1 AEDEVDVRVLE
12 VGDREDEDDDGT
24 DAGDDLTPGGP
35 EPLGRLTALPLAH
48 DLPALGATRRAA
60 RAPLATGRDTRPAP
74 RSLTTYPL
82 SARRAGPLGPR
93 SLRAGIPGPLHA
105 RSRLTRS
112 RRDAPGRSGP
122 ARYGP
127 GYPARSTLAHDL
139 PALGAPRRAAR
150 APLAT
155 GRDTR
160 PAPRSLTTPPFP
172 LVVNGT
178 GRRRASRGP
187 TAAGRGSRAR
197 GGCRAPRGRQVRGT
211 RPGRTPDRDGGAAGR
226 QPRRPAAR
234 AAPWGWPSRAGST
247 RRRPTPRGRR

>member
-112 RRDAPGRSGP
+112 RRSAPGRSGP

-160 PAPRSLTTPPFP
+160 PAPRSLTTYP
-172 LVVNGT
+172 LS
-178 GRRRASRGP
+178 AL
-187 TAAGRGSRAR
+187 
-197 GGCRAPRGRQVRGT
+197 
-211 RPGRTPDRDGGAAGR
+211 
-226 QPRRPAAR
+226 R
-234 AAPWGWPSRAGST
+234 AAPLGPRSLRAGIPGPLHARSRLPLSPWSST
-247 RRRPTPRGRR
+247 VPSGVGRREDRRRPGAGHELEEAVAHRAVGK